1 MKGGDFMKKLDYL
14 STLFVGIDI
23 GARQNVVSAINFEQ
37 EFLVK
42 MKPVP
47 NTQSGADQLEAML
60 VNVLENNTFKTVII
74 GLESTSFYGVHIA
87 NFLSSSEKLMPYKP
101 YVYCLNPKEVANYK
115 ESFNSLDK
123 NDGIDSFV
131 IADFARVGRI
141 HTEPW
146 RGSQYLALQRLTR
159 HRLHIVECLTR
170 EKTYMLSNVF
180 LKFSE
185 FALLQGE
192 DHPFSNKYGAT
203 ASSIL
208 TEFLSSEDIA
218 NASIED
224 LVDFVSKKSRKR
236 ISNPQM
242 TAEILQQ
249 AARNSYRLD
258 KCLYEPLTT
267 SIACSFNCIQA
278 FDKELKAIN
287 KAIEKAVMGMNPVE
301 YKILM
306 SIPGFGPVYSSGI
319 LAELGSV
326 HAFPN
331 NDAIAKYAGIVWKE
345 NQSGSFKAENTAMNK
360 AENRF
365 LRYYLIEAAGSVVCH
380 IPEYQEFYQKKFAEV
395 TTHQHKRALALTS
408 RKLIRMIFG
417 LLAKNQ
423 LYSSNRVD

>member
-1 MKGGDFMKKLDYL
+1 MKKVDYL

-37 EFLVK
+37 EFFIK

-47 NTQSGADQLEAML
+47 NTQSGAEQLESML
-60 VNVLENNTFKTVII
+60 VKILENNIFKVTII

-87 NFLSSSEKLMPYKP
+87 NFLSASEKLVPYKP

-115 ESFNSLDK
+115 DSFNALNK

-185 FALLQGE
+185 FALLDGE
-192 DHPFSNKYGAT
+192 EHPFSNKYGAT

-208 TEFLSSEDIA
+208 TDFLSSEDIA
-218 NASIED
+218 NASIEE
-224 LVDFVSKKSRKR
+224 LVEFINTKSRKR
-236 ISNPQM
+236 ISDPQM
-242 TAEILQQ
+242 TAKILQQ

-278 FDKELKAIN
+278 FEKELSTIN

-301 YKILM
+301 YQILM

-345 NQSGSFKAENTAMNK
+345 NQSGDFKAENTPMNK
-360 AENRF
+360 AGNRY
-365 LRYYLIEAAGSVVCH
+365 LRYYLIEAAGSVIRHV
-380 IPEYQEFYQKKFAEV
+380 PEYQAFYQKKFAEV

-408 RKLIRMIFG
+408 RKLIRLIFG

>member
-1 MKGGDFMKKLDYL
+1 MKKIDYL

-23 GARQNVVSAINFEQ
+23 SSRENVVSAINFEQ
-37 EFLVK
+37 EFLIK
-42 MKPVP
+42 MKPVQ
-47 NTQSGADQLEAML
+47 NTQSGADQLQAML
-60 VNVLENNTFKTVII
+60 VNILENNTFKTIII

-87 NFLSSSEKLMPYKP
+87 NFLSASEKLMPYKP

-115 ESFNSLDK
+115 NSFNALDK

-185 FALLQGE
+185 FALLQGNE
-192 DHPFSNKYGAT
+192 HPFCDKYGAT

-208 TEFLSSEDIA
+208 TQFLSSEDIA
-218 NASIED
+218 NASIEE
-224 LVDFVSKKSRKR
+224 LVDFVSTKSRNR
-236 ISNPQM
+236 ISNPQI

-249 AARNSYRLD
+249 AVRNSYRLD

-278 FDKELKAIN
+278 FEKELKAIN

-301 YKILM
+301 YQILM

-326 HAFPN
+326 QAFPS
-331 NDAIAKYAGIVWKE
+331 NDAVAKYAGIVWKE
-345 NQSGSFKAENTAMNK
+345 NQSGSFKAENTPMSK
-360 AENRF
+360 AGNRY
-365 LRYYLIEAAGSVVCH
+365 LRYYLIEAAGSVLRH
-380 IPEYQEFYQKKFAEV
+380 IPEYNEFYQKKYAEV

-408 RKLIRMIFG
+408 RKLIRLIFG

-423 LYSSNRVD
+423 LYSTNGVDK

>member
-1 MKGGDFMKKLDYL
+1 MKKLDYL

-37 EFLVK
+37 EFLIK
-42 MKPVP
+42 MKSVP
-47 NTQSGADQLEAML
+47 NTQFGAEQLETML
-60 VNVLENNTFKTVII
+60 VKVLENCTFKTVII

-87 NFLSSSEKLMPYKP
+87 NFLSSSESLMPYKP

-115 ESFNSLDK
+115 ASFNSLDK
-123 NDGIDSFV
+123 NDSIDSFV

-141 HTEPW
+141 HIEPW

-185 FALLQGE
+185 FALLQGDE
-192 DHPFSNKYGAT
+192 HPFSNKYGAT

-218 NASIED
+218 NIPLEN
-224 LVDFVSKKSRKR
+224 LVDFVNKKSRKR

-242 TAEILQQ
+242 TAEILKQ

-258 KCLYEPLTT
+258 KCLYEPLTI

-278 FDKELKAIN
+278 FEKELKAIN
-287 KAIEKAVMGMNPVE
+287 SAIEKAVMGMNPVE
-301 YKILM
+301 YQILM

-319 LAELGSV
+319 LSELGSV

-331 NDAIAKYAGIVWKE
+331 
-345 NQSGSFKAENTAMNK
+345 
-360 AENRF
+360 
-365 LRYYLIEAAGSVVCH
+365 H
-380 IPEYQEFYQKKFAEV
+380 HHP
-395 TTHQHKRALALTS
+395 
-408 RKLIRMIFG
+408 
-417 LLAKNQ
+417 
-423 LYSSNRVD
+423 

>member
-1 MKGGDFMKKLDYL
+1 MKKLDYL

-23 GARQNVVSAINFEQ
+23 GARQNVVSAINFNQ
-37 EFLVK
+37 EFLIK
-42 MKPVP
+42 MKSVP
-47 NTQSGADQLEAML
+47 NTQFGAEQLETML
-60 VNVLENNTFKTVII
+60 VKVLENCTFKTVII

-87 NFLSSSEKLMPYKP
+87 NFLSSSEGLMPYKP

-115 ESFNSLDK
+115 DSFNSLDK
-123 NDGIDSFV
+123 NDSIDSFV

-141 HTEPW
+141 HIEPW

-185 FALLQGE
+185 FALLQGDE
-192 DHPFSNKYGAT
+192 HPFSNKYGAT

-218 NASIED
+218 NIPLEN
-224 LVDFVSKKSRKR
+224 LVDFVNKKSRKR

-242 TAEILQQ
+242 TAEILKQ

-258 KCLYEPLTT
+258 KCLYEPLTI

-278 FDKELKAIN
+278 FEKELKAIN
-287 KAIEKAVMGMNPVE
+287 SAIEKAVMGMNPVE
-301 YKILM
+301 YQILM

-319 LAELGSV
+319 LSELGSV

-345 NQSGSFKAENTAMNK
+345 NQSGGFKAENTPMNK
-360 AENRF
+360 AGNRY
-365 LRYYLIEAAGSVVCH
+365 LRYYLIEAAGSVVRH
-380 IPEYQEFYQKKFAEV
+380 IPEYQEFYKKKFAEV

-408 RKLIRMIFG
+408 RKLIRLIFG

-423 LYSSNRVD
+423 LYSSNRVDK

>member
-1 MKGGDFMKKLDYL
+1 MKKIDYL

-23 GARQNVVSAINFEQ
+23 SSRENVVSAINFEQ
-37 EFLVK
+37 EFLIK

-47 NTQSGADQLEAML
+47 NTQSGADQLQAML
-60 VNVLENNTFKTVII
+60 VNILENNTFKTIII

-87 NFLSSSEKLMPYKP
+87 NFLSASEKLMPYKP

-115 ESFNSLDK
+115 NSFNAIDK

-185 FALLQGE
+185 FALLQGNE
-192 DHPFSNKYGAT
+192 HPFSDKYGAT

-208 TEFLSSEDIA
+208 TLFLSSEDIA
-218 NASIED
+218 NASIEE
-224 LVDFVSKKSRKR
+224 LVDFVSTKSRKR
-236 ISNPQM
+236 ISNPQI

-278 FDKELKAIN
+278 FEKELKAIN

-301 YKILM
+301 YQILM

-326 HAFPN
+326 QTFPS
-331 NDAIAKYAGIVWKE
+331 NDAVAKYAGIVWKE
-345 NQSGSFKAENTAMNK
+345 NQSGSFKAENTPMSK
-360 AENRF
+360 AGNRY
-365 LRYYLIEAAGSVVCH
+365 LRYYLIEAAGSVLRH
-380 IPEYQEFYQKKFAEV
+380 IPEYNEFYQKKYAEV

-408 RKLIRMIFG
+408 RKLIRLIFG

-423 LYSSNRVD
+423 LYSTNGVDK

>member
-1 MKGGDFMKKLDYL
+1 MKKIDYL

-37 EFLVK
+37 EFLIK

-47 NTQSGADQLEAML
+47 NTQSGADQLESML
-60 VNVLENNTFKTVII
+60 VKILENGTFKTVII

-87 NFLSSSEKLMPYKP
+87 NFLSASEKLMAYKP

-115 ESFNSLDK
+115 DSFNALDK

-185 FALLQGE
+185 FALLQG
-192 DHPFSNKYGAT
+192 DAHPFSNKYGAT

-208 TEFLSSEDIA
+208 TDFLSSEDIA
-218 NASIED
+218 NASIEE
-224 LVDFVSKKSRKR
+224 LVDFVSKKSKKR
-236 ISNPQM
+236 ISDPQM
-242 TAEILQQ
+242 TAEILKQ

-278 FDKELKAIN
+278 FEKELNTIN

-301 YKILM
+301 YQILM

-319 LAELGSV
+319 LAELGSAQ
-326 HAFPN
+326 AFPS
-331 NDAIAKYAGIVWKE
+331 NDAIAKYAGIVWKK
-345 NQSGSFKAENTAMNK
+345 NQSGDFKAENTPMNK
-360 AENRF
+360 AGNRY
-365 LRYYLIEAAGSVVCH
+365 LRYYLIEAAGSVTRH
-380 IPEYQEFYQKKFAEV
+380 IPEYQAFYQKKFDEV

-408 RKLIRMIFG
+408 RKLIRLIFG

>member
-42 MKPVP
+42 MKPVS
-47 NTQSGADQLEAML
+47 NTQSGADQLEAIL
-60 VNVLENNTFKTVII
+60 VKVLDNNTFKAVII

-218 NASIED
+218 NTPIEE

-345 NQSGSFKAENTAMNK
+345 NQSGSFKAENTPMNK
-360 AENRF
+360 AGNRY

-395 TTHQHKRALALTS
+395 TTHQHKRALVLTS

>member
-1 MKGGDFMKKLDYL
+1 MKKVDYL

-37 EFLVK
+37 EFLIK

-47 NTQSGADQLEAML
+47 NTQSGADQLESML
-60 VNVLENNTFKTVII
+60 VKILENSTFKAVII

-87 NFLSSSEKLMPYKP
+87 NFLSASEKLMPYKP

-115 ESFNSLDK
+115 DSFNALDK
-123 NDGIDSFV
+123 NDSIDSFV

-185 FALLQGE
+185 FALLEG
-192 DHPFSNKYGAT
+192 DKHPFSDKYGAT

-208 TEFLSSEDIA
+208 TDFLSSEDIA
-218 NASIED
+218 NASIEE
-224 LVDFVSKKSRKR
+224 LVDFVNTKSRKR
-236 ISNPQM
+236 ISDPQL

-278 FDKELKAIN
+278 FEKELSTIN

-301 YKILM
+301 YQILM

-319 LAELGSV
+319 LAELGSAQ
-326 HAFPN
+326 AFPN

-345 NQSGSFKAENTAMNK
+345 NQSGSFKAENTPMNK
-360 AENRF
+360 AGNRY
-365 LRYYLIEAAGSVVCH
+365 LRYYLIEAAGSVTRH

-408 RKLIRMIFG
+408 RKLIRLIFG

>member
-1 MKGGDFMKKLDYL
+1 MKKIDYL

-23 GARQNVVSAINFEQ
+23 SSRENVVSAINFEQ
-37 EFLVK
+37 EFLIK

-47 NTQSGADQLEAML
+47 NTQFGADQLQTML
-60 VNVLENNTFKTVII
+60 VNILENNNFKTIII

-87 NFLSSSEKLMPYKP
+87 NFLSASEKLMPYKP

-115 ESFNSLDK
+115 NSFNALDK

-185 FALLQGE
+185 FALLQGNE
-192 DHPFSNKYGAT
+192 HPFSDKYGAT

-208 TEFLSSEDIA
+208 TQFLSSEDIA
-218 NASIED
+218 NASIEE
-224 LVDFVSKKSRKR
+224 LVNFVSTKSRNR
-236 ISNPQM
+236 ISNPQI

-278 FDKELKAIN
+278 FEKELKAIN

-301 YKILM
+301 YQILM

-326 HAFPN
+326 QAFPS

-345 NQSGSFKAENTAMNK
+345 NQSGSFKAENTPMSK
-360 AENRF
+360 AGNRY
-365 LRYYLIEAAGSVVCH
+365 LRYYLIEAAGSVLRH
-380 IPEYQEFYQKKFAEV
+380 ISEYNEFYQKKYAEV

-408 RKLIRMIFG
+408 RKLIRLIFG

-423 LYSSNRVD
+423 LYSTNRVDN

>member
-1 MKGGDFMKKLDYL
+1 MKKIDYL

-37 EFLVK
+37 ELLIK
-42 MKPVP
+42 MKPIP
-47 NTQSGADQLEAML
+47 NSQLGAEQLEAMIAE
-60 VNVLENNTFKTVII
+60 VLESNHFKTTII
-74 GLESTSFYGVHIA
+74 GLESTSFYGTHIA
-87 NFLSSSEKLMPYKP
+87 NFLSASEKLMPYKP
-101 YVYCLNPKEVANYK
+101 YVYCLNPKEIANYK
-115 ESFNSLDK
+115 DSFNSLDK

-141 HTEPW
+141 HSEPW

-159 HRLHIVECLTR
+159 HRLHIVDCLTR

-185 FALLQGE
+185 FALLQG
-192 DHPFSNKYGAT
+192 DAHPFSDKFGAT

-208 TEFLSSEDIA
+208 TQFLSSEDIA
-218 NASIED
+218 NASIEE
-224 LVDFVSKKSRKR
+224 LTNFVNEKSRKS
-236 ISNPQM
+236 ISDPQM

-278 FDKELKAIN
+278 FEKELKAIN

-301 YKILM
+301 YQILM

-326 HAFPN
+326 RAFPN

-345 NQSGSFKAENTAMNK
+345 NQSGGFKAENTPMNK
-360 AENRF
+360 AGNRY
-365 LRYYLIEAAGSVVCH
+365 LRYYLIEAAGSVIRH
-380 IPEYQEFYQKKFAEV
+380 IPQYEEFYQKKFAEV

-408 RKLIRMIFG
+408 RKLIRLIFG

-423 LYSSNRVD
+423 LYSSNRVDN

>member
-1 MKGGDFMKKLDYL
+1 MKKIDYL

-23 GARQNVVSAINFEQ
+23 GSRINVVSALNFEQ
-37 EFLVK
+37 EFLIK
-42 MKPVP
+42 MVAVP
-47 NTQSGADQLEAML
+47 NTQSGAEELETMIL
-60 VNVLENNTFKTVII
+60 KVLENSAFKMTII

-87 NFLSSSEKLMPYKP
+87 NFLSASDKLMPYKP
-101 YVYCLNPKEVANYK
+101 YVYCLNPKETANYK
-115 ESFNSLDK
+115 ESFIALDK

-146 RGSQYLALQRLTR
+146 HGSQYLALQRLTR

-185 FALLQGE
+185 FALLSGDE
-192 DHPFSNKYGAT
+192 HPFSNKYGAT
-203 ASSIL
+203 ASAIL
-208 TEFLSSEDIA
+208 TDFLSSEDIA
-218 NASIED
+218 NASIEE
-224 LVDFVSKKSRKR
+224 LVAFVSKKSRNR
-236 ISNPQM
+236 IVDPEQ
-242 TAEILQQ
+242 TVAILQQ

-278 FDKELKAIN
+278 FEKELKAIN
-287 KAIEKAVMGMNPVE
+287 HAIEKVVMGMNPVE
-301 YKILM
+301 YQILM

-326 HAFPN
+326 SAFPS
-331 NDAIAKYAGIVWKE
+331 NDAIAKYAGIVWRE
-345 NQSGSFKAENTAMNK
+345 NQSGNFKAENTPMSK
-360 AENRF
+360 AGNRY
-365 LRYYLIEAAGSVVCH
+365 LRYYLIEAAGSVVRH

-408 RKLIRMIFG
+408 RKLIRLIFG

-423 LYSSNRVD
+423 LYSTNRVDKSI